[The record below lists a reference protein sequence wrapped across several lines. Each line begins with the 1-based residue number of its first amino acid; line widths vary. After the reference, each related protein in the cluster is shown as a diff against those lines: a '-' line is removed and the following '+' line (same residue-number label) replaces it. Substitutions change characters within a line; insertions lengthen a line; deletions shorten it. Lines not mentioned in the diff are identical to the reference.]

1 MWVSFRAKG
10 SPGKSR
16 RRDNRTEPIIKNT
29 PATSMDMSTAHLSS
43 QRQAH
48 PQRDFTPKLSLVL
61 VLSQDVIAC
70 VRWGSREENRLTV
83 WEDCCTSDVYRFS
96 KNGILEPNNIIPVER
111 IPLNHP
117 ALSDVRCFH
126 FSFSVAARWKSGSL
140 FQLNVIVKTVCF

>member
-1 MWVSFRAKG
+1 MGV
-10 SPGKSR
+10 PGRKQT
-16 RRDNRTEPIIKNT
+16 DC
-29 PATSMDMSTAHLSS
+29 L
-43 QRQAH
+43 
-48 PQRDFTPKLSLVL
+48 
-61 VLSQDVIAC
+61 
-70 VRWGSREENRLTV
+70 GRLLYI
-83 WEDCCTSDVYRFS
+83 DVYRFS